1 MRPWIV
7 LAVAV
12 SCLLA
17 AAGRASAQGLG
28 DAASRERK
36 RREAVVKQRG
46 PARVLTDRDANPG
59 GAWVGWRDFQPPD
72 GAFTIQMPS
81 RPTEE
86 RDEVE
91 LLASGYSVSR
101 VYYHARD
108 ENAWEFWLFVIDYPA
123 DYVRRNEGR
132 IRSDFPMQGL
142 LPYESNDTFVQTG
155 SQLAGREIQVL
166 WGRRQQVVACL
177 IGTRYYHLMA
187 KTAPGEYFD
196 HRELHPFIKSFR
208 P

>member
-1 MRPWIV
+1 MRSWMV
-7 LAVAV
+7 LAAAV
-12 SCLLA
+12 SCLVA
-17 AAGRASAQGLG
+17 ASGRASAQGLG
-28 DAASRERK
+28 DAAEREKKK
-36 RREAVVKQRG
+36 RETTVKQRP
-46 PARVLTDRDANPG
+46 PARVFTDRDANPG
-59 GAWVGWRDFQPPD
+59 GTWVGWRDFQPPD
-72 GAFTIQMPS
+72 GSFTVQMPS
-81 RPTEE
+81 RPTVE
-86 RDEVE
+86 RDELDVP
-91 LLASGYSVSR
+91 GTDYRVPR

-123 DYVRRNEGR
+123 DYVRRDPGR
-132 IRSDFPMQGL
+132 IRSDFPMPGL

-166 WGRRQQVVACL
+166 WGRRSQVVACL
-177 IGTRYYHLMA
+177 VGTRYYHLMA